1 MPYVELLTVED
12 TSWLP
17 AKNTQILI
25 LRPDFP
31 VSNAP
36 GSLGKQDRLEPVVI
50 ARPDGQQVE
59 ATAHISVAHVNI
71 RDPEAPIGMRWRIT
85 VWFTDR
91 PKDDVPIGS
100 RILVSQEVRDA
111 ILPHNAA

>member
-12 TSWLP
+12 TYWLP
-17 AKNTQILI
+17 ATQLLI

-31 VSNAP
+31 ASNARWR
-36 GSLGKQDRLEPVVI
+36 GKQDRLEPVI
-50 ARPDGQQVE
+50 ILRPDGQQVE

-71 RDPEAPIGMRWRIT
+71 RSPEPLLDLRYRIT

-91 PKDDVPIGS
+91 PKDYVPIGS
-100 RILVSQEVRDA
+100 KLLVSSEIRDE
-111 ILPHNAA
+111 ILPYNAA